1 MKKDVAVLCRSFIEV
16 KWCDTN
22 FQKVGNFYMVISAYI
37 KKIENLKK
45 KKRTQLYTAKN
56 QKEEKK
62 GGKGKLKLAEEGNK
76 DQNKKK

>member
-45 KKRTQLYTAKN
+45 KKEPSFILQRIRKR
-56 QKEEKK
+56 KKREEK
-62 GGKGKLKLAEEGNK
+62 AS
-76 DQNKKK
+76 

>member
-45 KKRTQLYTAKN
+45 KKKEPSFILQRIRKR
-56 QKEEKK
+56 KKREEK
-62 GGKGKLKLAEEGNK
+62 AS
-76 DQNKKK
+76 